1 MNKLNLQLKWQ
12 LLLAAIFSLPI
23 GLLLFN
29 PKASLYKFW
38 VLGYFVNKKGSSRL
52 SGESRFYFQEE

>member
-29 PKASLYKFW
+29 PKASFYKFW
-38 VLGYFVNKKGSSRL
+38 VLAIKKVHRGLAGTKKKR
-52 SGESRFYFQEE
+52 Q

>member
-29 PKASLYKFW
+29 PKASFYKFW
-38 VLGYFVNKKGSSRL
+38 VLAIKKVHRGLAGTKKNGSN
-52 SGESRFYFQEE
+52 

>member
-12 LLLAAIFSLPI
+12 LLLVAIFLLSI

-29 PKASLYKFW
+29 PKAPLYKFW
-38 VLGYFVNKKGSSRL
+38 VLGYFVNKRGLEISKPLLKNG
-52 SGESRFYFQEE
+52 